1 MKTGIEFREGISGTG
16 GTSIRLSSK
25 MSMKKK
31 IIVRISNH
39 KKIQSLEELG
49 SMIIHR
55 VKRIKVHLSFVKNR
69 RKDPS
74 FKICEEEKPYLQGCS

>member
-16 GTSIRLSSK
+16 GTQSWVQNVQEEK
-25 MSMKKK
+25 M

-49 SMIIHR
+49 SMKKIQR
-55 VKRIKVHLSFVKNR
+55 TCRPKNALTSS
-69 RKDPS
+69 PNL
-74 FKICEEEKPYLQGCS
+74 EP

>member
-1 MKTGIEFREGISGTG
+1 M
-16 GTSIRLSSK
+16 
-25 MSMKKK
+25 
-31 IIVRISNH
+31 
-39 KKIQSLEELG
+39 EELG

-74 FKICEEEKPYLQGCS
+74 FNICEEEKAGISRMFNRTIKIELFQF

>member
-49 SMIIHR
+49 SM
-55 VKRIKVHLSFVKNR
+55 K
-69 RKDPS
+69 
-74 FKICEEEKPYLQGCS
+74 KIQGTQIWNHNVIGLRADSGI